1 MARPRNREPGISRT
15 LVLHSAMKMFMEK
28 GYSNTKIHDIS
39 NECGV
44 TYNEIYRMFIDKE
57 TLLSHLVDLV
67 IEHQFE
73 FADEFLKD
81 KTDDKLFKYA
91 FESVLQLYIA
101 ESKEDIREMYSVS
114 YSMPITTHKIYD
126 FITKKLEDTFKD
138 YLPEFNT
145 KEFYELEMASAG
157 IMRGYIINP
166 CTMYFTMDRK
176 VERFLQTSLRIY
188 KVPEEKIIDVLKFVN
203 SFDMEKLASEVL
215 DTLYEYIINRT

>member
-1 MARPRNREPGISRT
+1 
-15 LVLHSAMKMFMEK
+15 MF
-28 GYSNTKIHDIS
+28 
-39 NECGV
+39 V
-44 TYNEIYRMFIDKE
+44 DKD

-73 FADEFLKD
+73 FSNTFLKD
-81 KTDDKLFKYA
+81 KTNDKLYKYT

-101 ESKEDIREMYSVS
+101 ESKEHIREMYSVS
-114 YSMPITTHKIYD
+114 YSMPSTTHKIYD
-126 FITKKLEDTFKD
+126 FITSKLEDTFKE
-138 YLPEFNT
+138 YLPNYST

-176 VERFLQTSLRIY
+176 IERFLQASLRIY
-188 KVPEEKIIDVLKFVN
+188 RVPENKIEEVIEFINQFNMK
-203 SFDMEKLASEVL
+203 KLAQEVL

>member
-15 LVLHSAMKMFMEK
+15 LILHSAIKMFMEK

-44 TYNEIYRMFIDKE
+44 SYNEIYRMFIDKD

-73 FADEFLKD
+73 FAEEFLKD

-101 ESKEDIREMYSVS
+101 ESKEHIREMYEVS

-157 IMRGYIINP
+157 IMRGYLINP

-188 KVPEEKIIDVLKFVN
+188 KVPEEKIIEVIKFVN
-203 SFDMEKLASEVL
+203 LFDMKKLSNEVL

>member
-15 LVLHSAMKMFMEK
+15 LVLHSAIKMFIEK

-44 TYNEIYRMFIDKE
+44 TYNEIYRMFVDKE

-73 FADEFLKD
+73 FSDEVLKD
-81 KTDDKLFKYA
+81 KTEDKLFKYA

-101 ESKEDIREMYSVS
+101 ESKEHIREMYSVS
-114 YSMPITTHKIYD
+114 YSMPSTTNKIYD
-126 FITKKLEDTFKD
+126 FITTKLEDTFKE
-138 YLPEFNT
+138 YLPNYNT

-176 VERFLQTSLRIY
+176 IERFLQTSLRIY
-188 KVPEEKIIDVLKFVN
+188 KVPEDKIEDVTKFIKQFN
-203 SFDMEKLASEVL
+203 MEELAKEVL
-215 DTLYEYIINRT
+215 NTLYEYIINRT

>member
-1 MARPRNREPGISRT
+1 MARPLKRERGISRS
-15 LVLHSAMKMFMEK
+15 LVLHSAIKMFIDK

-39 NECGV
+39 NDCGV
-44 TYNEIYRMFIDKE
+44 TYNEIYRMFVDKD

-67 IEHQFE
+67 IEHQFN
-73 FADEFLKD
+73 FAAEFLKG
-81 KTDDKLFKYA
+81 KTEDKLFKYA

-101 ESKEDIREMYSVS
+101 ESKEHIREMYAVS
-114 YSMPITTHKIYD
+114 YSMPSTTHKIYD

-138 YLPEFNT
+138 YLPEFDT

-176 VERFLQTSLRIY
+176 IERFLQTSLRIY
-188 KVPEEKIIDVLKFVN
+188 KVPEERIEEVVNFISEFNMEELANQVL
-203 SFDMEKLASEVL
+203 S
-215 DTLYEYIINRT
+215 TLYEYIINRT

>member
-1 MARPRNREPGISRT
+1 MARPLKRERGISRT
-15 LVLHSAMKMFMEK
+15 LVLHSAIKMFMEK
-28 GYSNTKIHDIS
+28 GYSNTKIYDIS

-44 TYNEIYRMFIDKE
+44 TYNEIYRMFVDKE

-81 KTDDKLFKYA
+81 KTEDKLFKYA

-101 ESKEDIREMYSVS
+101 ESKEHIREMYSVS

-176 VERFLQTSLRIY
+176 IERFLQTSLRIY
-188 KVPEEKIIDVLKFVN
+188 KVPEEKIGNVINFIKK
-203 SFDMEKLASEVL
+203 FDMENLAQKVL

>member
-1 MARPRNREPGISRT
+1 MARPFKRERGLSRK
-15 LVLHSAMKMFMEK
+15 LILHSAIKMFIER
-28 GYSNTKIHDIS
+28 GYANTKIHDVA
-39 NECGV
+39 NDCGV
-44 TYNEIYRMFIDKE
+44 SYNEIYRMMGDKD

-67 IEHQFE
+67 IQHQFE
-73 FADEFLKD
+73 FSDEFLKD
-81 KTDDKLFKYA
+81 KTDNKLFKYA

-101 ESKEDIREMYSVS
+101 ESKEHIREMYAVS
-114 YSMPITTHKIYD
+114 YSMSSTTHKIYD
-126 FITKKLEDTFKD
+126 FITKKLEDTFKEF
-138 YLPEFNT
+138 LPEYST

-188 KVPEEKIIDVLKFVN
+188 KVPEEKIEEVMNFVN

>member
-15 LVLHSAMKMFMEK
+15 LVLHSAIKMFMEK
-28 GYSNTKIHDIS
+28 GYSNTKIHDI
-39 NECGV
+39 EKDCGV
-44 TYNEIYRMFIDKE
+44 TYNEIYRMFVDKD

-73 FADEFLKD
+73 FSDDFLKD
-81 KTDDKLFKYA
+81 KTNDKLFKYA

-101 ESKEDIREMYSVS
+101 ESKEHIREMYAVS
-114 YSMPITTHKIYD
+114 YSMSSTTHKIYD
-126 FITKKLEDTFKD
+126 FITKKLEETFKEF
-138 YLPEFNT
+138 LPEYNT
-145 KEFYELEMASAG
+145 KEFYEHEMASAG

-188 KVPEEKIIDVLKFVN
+188 KVPEEKIEEVMNFIN
-203 SFDMEKLASEVL
+203 SFDMKKLAEEVL

>member
-1 MARPRNREPGISRT
+1 
-15 LVLHSAMKMFMEK
+15 MFIDK
-28 GYSNTKIHDIS
+28 GYSNTKIQDIS
-39 NECGV
+39 KDCGV
-44 TYNEIYRMFIDKE
+44 TYNEIYRMFVDKD

-73 FADEFLKD
+73 FSNTFLKD
-81 KTDDKLFKYA
+81 KTNDKLYKYT

-101 ESKEDIREMYSVS
+101 ESKEHIREMYSVS
-114 YSMPITTHKIYD
+114 YSMPSTTHKIYD
-126 FITKKLEDTFKD
+126 FITSKLEDTFKE
-138 YLPEFNT
+138 YLPNYST

-176 VERFLQTSLRIY
+176 IERFLQASLRIY
-188 KVPEEKIIDVLKFVN
+188 RVPENKIEEVIEFIN
-203 SFDMEKLASEVL
+203 QFNMNKLAQEVL

>member
-1 MARPRNREPGISRT
+1 MARPLKRERGISRT
-15 LVLHSAMKMFMEK
+15 LVLHSAIKMFIKK
-28 GYSNTKIHDIS
+28 GYFNTKIQDVS
-39 NECGV
+39 KDCGV

-57 TLLSHLVDLV
+57 TLLSNLVDLV
-67 IEHQFE
+67 IEHQFN
-73 FADEFLKD
+73 FANNFLKD
-81 KTDDKLFKYA
+81 ITQDKLYKYA

-101 ESKEDIREMYSVS
+101 ESKEHIREMYAVS
-114 YSMPITTHKIYD
+114 YSMPSTTHKIYD
-126 FITKKLEDTFKD
+126 FITSKLEDTFKE
-138 YLPEFNT
+138 YLPNYNT

-188 KVPEEKIIDVLKFVN
+188 MISEEKINDVINFVKKFN
-203 SFDMEKLASEVL
+203 MEDLAEKVL

>member
-1 MARPRNREPGISRT
+1 MARPLKRERGISRT
-15 LVLHSAMKMFMEK
+15 LVLHSAIKMFMEK
-28 GYSNTKIHDIS
+28 GYSNTKIYDIS

-44 TYNEIYRMFIDKE
+44 TYNEIYRMFVDKE

-73 FADEFLKD
+73 FTDEFLKD
-81 KTDDKLFKYA
+81 KTEDKLFKYA

-101 ESKEDIREMYSVS
+101 ESKEHIREMYSVS

-176 VERFLQTSLRIY
+176 IERFLQTSLRIY
-188 KVPEEKIIDVLKFVN
+188 KVPEEKIGNVINFIKK
-203 SFDMEKLASEVL
+203 FDMENLAQKVL

>member
-1 MARPRNREPGISRT
+1 M
-15 LVLHSAMKMFMEK
+15 
-28 GYSNTKIHDIS
+28 
-39 NECGV
+39 
-44 TYNEIYRMFIDKE
+44 
-57 TLLSHLVDLV
+57 
-67 IEHQFE
+67 
-73 FADEFLKD
+73 
-81 KTDDKLFKYA
+81 FKYA

-101 ESKEDIREMYSVS
+101 ESKEHIREMYSVS
-114 YSMPITTHKIYD
+114 YSMPVTTHKIYD

-138 YLPEFNT
+138 YLPEFDT

-188 KVPEEKIIDVLKFVN
+188 KVSEEKIMDVIKFITN
-203 SFDMEKLASEVL
+203 FNMDKLAQEVL